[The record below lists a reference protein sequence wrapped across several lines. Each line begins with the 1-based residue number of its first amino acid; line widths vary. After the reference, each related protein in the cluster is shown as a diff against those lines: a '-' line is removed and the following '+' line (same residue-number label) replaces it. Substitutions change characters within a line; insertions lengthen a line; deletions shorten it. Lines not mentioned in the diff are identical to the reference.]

1 MSSASKVVKLPKNV
15 TLGAFDVEIILL
27 PHEVSYDVSEQQGS
41 FKYNPPYKIFA
52 DKDIIEK
59 GGKDAINLILHE
71 CLHVGYMQYMLKD
84 KEEETVVN
92 SYGNF
97 LTELFTRSELK
108 EWLVWQ
114 ITEK

>member
-1 MSSASKVVKLPKNV
+1 MSSKLGNLPKFV

-27 PHEVSYDVSEQQGS
+27 PHEVSLDVSEQQGS
-41 FKYNPPYKIFA
+41 FKYNPPYKIFV
-52 DKDIIEK
+52 DKDIIER
-59 GGKDAINLILHE
+59 GGKDALNLILHE

-97 LTELFTRSELK
+97 LTEVLMRSELK
-108 EWLVWQ
+108 EWIKWQ
-114 ITEK
+114 MT